1 MLFGFK
7 TKKSFNI
14 FQSMMQKK
22 TNGKMRTKE
31 APLVIILILTLQT
44 KNDLFYEFLQ
54 SPIPI
59 KEFEFKEKNALD
71 LLNPKDKYTLI
82 KEYMYEVK
90 KWKKSFGR
98 SMNKVNRT
106 SLVFVDLC
114 EVLKV
119 QKKKY

>member
-82 KEYMYEVK
+82 KEYIYEVK
-90 KWKKSFGR
+90 KWKKYSF
-98 SMNKVNRT
+98 
-106 SLVFVDLC
+106 LLFVY
-114 EVLKV
+114 
-119 QKKKY
+119 KYL